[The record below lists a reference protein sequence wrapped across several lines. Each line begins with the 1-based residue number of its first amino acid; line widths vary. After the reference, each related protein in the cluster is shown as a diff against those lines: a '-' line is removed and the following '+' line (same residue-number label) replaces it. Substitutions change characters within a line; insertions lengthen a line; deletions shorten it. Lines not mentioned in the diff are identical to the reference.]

1 MSASTILYDGNLP
14 LDESRTF
21 SIDRCLLWEEQLKA
35 ATSKDSRSM
44 RWHPMLINWHLNLK
58 LISSASYHALRTSG
72 FKRLPSERTLRDYSN
87 FIKGKP
93 GFQWEANDQLCK
105 EANIDSLSEEKKC
118 CANT

>member
-87 FIKGKP
+87 GRLTTSYVKKRISTPYQKK
-93 GFQWEANDQLCK
+93 
-105 EANIDSLSEEKKC
+105 KKC